1 MKIREIFQKFGTY
14 GGTVMTCIS
23 LESYIRGLK
32 KGKIETYGEV
42 GRRSMDKVQSTV
54 DKIHNL
60 NEQLQNKNVSV
71 ADKTNIENKMS
82 SANSELKNG
91 LVEVNQTLKSIIE
104 AVKGDNSSSS
114 TGLIDLDTIQEFMAK
129 YQMFIDQLSHEH
141 KYAVIHISFSIT
153 ILFCLFTLV
162 SIHSGD
168 RLIEYFKIEE
178 KYPKLVRYILIRRK
192 LKSYSFY

>member
-1 MKIREIFQKFGTY
+1 
-14 GGTVMTCIS
+14 
-23 LESYIRGLK
+23 
-32 KGKIETYGEV
+32 
-42 GRRSMDKVQSTV
+42 MDKVQSTV

-114 TGLIDLDTIQEFMAK
+114 TGLPNVYRSI
-129 YQMFIDQLSHEH
+129 
-141 KYAVIHISFSIT
+141 ISWT
-153 ILFCLFTLV
+153 
-162 SIHSGD
+162 
-168 RLIEYFKIEE
+168 
-178 KYPKLVRYILIRRK
+178 
-192 LKSYSFY
+192 